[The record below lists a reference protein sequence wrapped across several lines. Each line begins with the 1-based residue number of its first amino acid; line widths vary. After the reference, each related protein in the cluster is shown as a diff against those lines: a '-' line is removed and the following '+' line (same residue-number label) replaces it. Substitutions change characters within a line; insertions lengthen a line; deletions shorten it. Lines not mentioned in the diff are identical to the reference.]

1 MTKVNFS
8 KINVSKTLI
17 LGLTLFCLNVYSQEQ
32 SVFVD
37 VDSSDKLNNENV
49 GSTDQ
54 TENIDKSEM
63 LNHSQVNSQ
72 DVFKQGYA
80 LFKNEKWQDA
90 SDYLFRFLQVTSVDD
105 KNYEWAE
112 FFMGICLEK
121 LGFTHA
127 AMDRLANLAAR
138 KPNIRIMAYTLEM
151 FENISRNEPFD
162 YEQIILQIVNDQ
174 DFDFISSDISGFVHF
189 NQGIQDAKTQ
199 HEDWAQDHFSKIPKD
214 TYYYHRFLHYDA
226 LREYQLGNKNEAIE
240 KLKNILLLTN
250 IDNKLADDSRWALAR
265 IYYELNKWQLATDV
279 YLQITKPVVE
289 QASFLLERAWIS
301 YQQKDYERAM
311 GFLYAF
317 EAPSFKQFF
326 TPEYYILKSFIYKD
340 VCHFESA
347 LSISDEFSQ
356 RYGKSLAAIYDRK
369 QASDVQSEEL
379 LYVILA
385 KQDVKD
391 RWDFIQVLESEKQ
404 RISDIDYEALAQH
417 INSVYNLK
425 ISKSSKIMTDLINDE
440 FKVRANLLLEFEESA
455 NLMRYEIG
463 VDMYQSVAK
472 ARFESDADLLKKAEN
487 NARSNV
493 MYSFQGEYWNDELG
507 HYQVRL
513 LNKCKSFEDWELFF

>member
-1 MTKVNFS
+1 
-8 KINVSKTLI
+8 
-17 LGLTLFCLNVYSQEQ
+17 
-32 SVFVD
+32 
-37 VDSSDKLNNENV
+37 
-49 GSTDQ
+49 
-54 TENIDKSEM
+54 
-63 LNHSQVNSQ
+63 
-72 DVFKQGYA
+72 
-80 LFKNEKWQDA
+80 
-90 SDYLFRFLQVTSVDD
+90 
-105 KNYEWAE
+105 
-112 FFMGICLEK
+112 MGICLEK

-138 KPNIRIMAYTLEM
+138 KPNTRIMAYTLEM
-151 FENISRNEPFD
+151 FEKISRSEPFD

-174 DFDFISSDISGFVHF
+174 DFDFINTDISGFVHYY
-189 NQGIQDAKTQ
+189 QGIQDAKTQ
-199 HEDWAQDHFSKIPKD
+199 HADWAQDHFSKIPKG
-214 TYYYHRFLHYDA
+214 TYYYHRFLHYAA
-226 LREYQLGNKNEAIE
+226 LREYQQGNKKEAIE
-240 KLKNILLLTN
+240 KFKDILLLTN
-250 IDNKLADDSRWALAR
+250 LDHKLADESRWALAR

-279 YLQITKPVVE
+279 YHQITTPIVE

-326 TPEYYILKSFIYKD
+326 TPEYFILKSFIYKD

-347 LSISDEFSQ
+347 LSISDEFTG
-356 RYGKSLAAIYDRK
+356 RYGKSLTAIYDRK

-391 RWDFIQVLESEKQ
+391 RWDFIQALEAEKQ
-404 RISDIDYEALAQH
+404 LISDIDYESLAQH
-417 INSVYNLK
+417 INSVYSLK
-425 ISKSSKIMTDLINDE
+425 ISKTSKVMTDLINNE

-472 ARFESDADLLKKAEN
+472 AHFETKGNSATNTDD
-487 NARSNV
+487 NARSSV
-493 MYSFQGEYWNDELG
+493 VYGFQGEYWNDELG
-507 HYQVRL
+507 HLQVRL
-513 LNKCKSFEDWELFF
+513 PNKCKSFEDWELFF